1 MAKASARAESGGWVT
16 DGARKMDQEAL
27 SLGARMDEM
36 IDEIGARLGEIP
48 SDKRAIM
55 HAHSVRAPDGRLFLV
70 SVRAV
75 QEPDSNEDPTEP
87 GEVE

>member
-1 MAKASARAESGGWVT
+1 ME
-16 DGARKMDQEAL
+16 QEPL
-27 SLGARMDEM
+27 SLGARMDQM
-36 IDEIGARLGEIP
+36 IDEIGSRLGEI
-48 SDKRAIM
+48 SIDKRALM
-55 HAHSVRAPDGRLFLV
+55 HAHSIRAPDGRLFLV

>member
-1 MAKASARAESGGWVT
+1 
-16 DGARKMDQEAL
+16 MDQDTP

-36 IDEIGARLGEIP
+36 IDEIGGRLDEIP

>member
-1 MAKASARAESGGWVT
+1 
-16 DGARKMDQEAL
+16 MDQETIT
-27 SLGARMDEM
+27 LGARMDEM
-36 IDEIGARLGEIP
+36 IDEIGGRLGEIP
-48 SDKRAIM
+48 SDKQAIM

>member
-1 MAKASARAESGGWVT
+1 
-16 DGARKMDQEAL
+16 MDPEPL
-27 SLGARMDEM
+27 SLGARMDQM

-48 SDKRAIM
+48 SDKHALM
-55 HAHSVRAPDGRLFLV
+55 HAHSIRAPDGRLFLV

>member
-1 MAKASARAESGGWVT
+1 
-16 DGARKMDQEAL
+16 MDQEPL
-27 SLGARMDEM
+27 TLGARMDQM
-36 IDEIGARLGEIP
+36 IDEIAERLGEIP
-48 SDKRAIM
+48 AEKRALV

-75 QEPDSNEDPTEP
+75 QEPESNEDPTEP

>member
-1 MAKASARAESGGWVT
+1 ME
-16 DGARKMDQEAL
+16 QETL
-27 SLGARMDEM
+27 SLGARMDQM
-36 IDEIGARLGEIP
+36 IDEIGSRLGEIS
-48 SDKRAIM
+48 SDKRALT
-55 HAHSVRAPDGRLFLV
+55 HAHSIRAPDGRLFLV